1 MTIQKKLSNTLILV
15 AALTAAPAL
24 AGGPVA
30 VLDDPEVMKP
40 PATWSGPYVGL
51 SYGRVTSTAET
62 VECFKLG
69 QPKACDD
76 PIFEVYPD
84 YKVEVRSTV
93 KTSDSEAGLRVGYRF
108 DLGRVV
114 PGIEASTASGLGAQ
128 VGLDLGNVLPYAHY
142 DRDGAALGLDL
153 RLSPRLTAGIRAGE
167 GGAALTIGWG
177 W

>member
-1 MTIQKKLSNTLILV
+1 MKLTAFALILS
-15 AALTAAPAL
+15 AAPAL

-40 PATWSGPYVGL
+40 AATWSGPYVGL

-76 PIFEVYPD
+76 PIFAYYPE
-84 YKVEVRSTV
+84 YKVEVRTQTE
-93 KTSDSEAGLRVGYRF
+93 TSDSSAGVLLGYRF
-108 DLGRVV
+108 DMGRVV
-114 PGIEASTASGLGAQ
+114 PGVELALQDGGA
-128 VGLDLGNVLPYAHY
+128 VPGINLGLDLGNLLPYAHL
-142 DRDGAALGLDL
+142 DRDGAALGIEA
-153 RLSPRLTAGIRAGE
+153 RLSPRLTAGVRAGKA
-167 GGAALTIGWG
+167 GASITVGWG

>member
-1 MTIQKKLSNTLILV
+1 MKLTAFALILS
-15 AALTAAPAL
+15 AAPAL

-40 PATWSGPYVGL
+40 AATWSGHYVGL

-76 PIFEVYPD
+76 PIFTYYPD
-84 YKVEVRSTV
+84 YREEVRTRTETSEST
-93 KTSDSEAGLRVGYRF
+93 AGVLLGYRF
-108 DLGRVV
+108 DMGRAV
-114 PGIEASTASGLGAQ
+114 PGAELGFHDGKVIPA
-128 VGLDLGNVLPYAHY
+128 VSLGLDLGNLLPYAHL
-142 DRDGAALGLDL
+142 DRDGAALGIEAK
-153 RLSPRLTAGIRAGE
+153 LSPRLSAGVRAGE
-167 GGAALTIGWG
+167 GGAALTLSWG